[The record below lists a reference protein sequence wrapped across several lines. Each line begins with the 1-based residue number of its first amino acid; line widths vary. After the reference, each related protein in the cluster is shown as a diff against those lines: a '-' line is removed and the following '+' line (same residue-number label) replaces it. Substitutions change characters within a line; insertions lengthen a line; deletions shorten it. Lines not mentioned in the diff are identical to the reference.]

1 MISCSPSLIK
11 ESSFLE
17 QRRRIIEDN
26 NESNHGKLDPSSN
39 RYIPN
44 TAPWLRLSEHC
55 KRMGRKDW
63 KRQRIRKFVV
73 GLCLIMISE
82 ATFIKSHQY
91 DCQQV
96 SLTRVTSI
104 NLANCKKKISRS
116 LTITQKSIGNWGKL
130 RSEEVVLTESSTQNG
145 CPFLDIIFS

>member
-1 MISCSPSLIK
+1 MISCSSSLIE

-17 QRRRIIEDN
+17 QRRIIEDN
-26 NESNHGKLDPSSN
+26 NESNHGKLDPSFN

-44 TAPWLRLSEHC
+44 TAPWRRLSEHC

-63 KRQRIRKFVV
+63 KSQRIRKFVV

-82 ATFIKSHQY
+82 ATFIKSHHY
-91 DCQQV
+91 NCQHV

-104 NLANCKKKISRS
+104 NEQTGRRKSQEVSPLHKNLLATEENLEEKKLS
-116 LTITQKSIGNWGKL
+116 
-130 RSEEVVLTESSTQNG
+130 
-145 CPFLDIIFS
+145 